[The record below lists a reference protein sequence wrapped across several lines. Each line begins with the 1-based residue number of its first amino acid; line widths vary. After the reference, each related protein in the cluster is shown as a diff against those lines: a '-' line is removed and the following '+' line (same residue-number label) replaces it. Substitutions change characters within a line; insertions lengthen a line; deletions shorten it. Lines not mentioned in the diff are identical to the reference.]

1 MFNYVYS
8 LVLTHSGINNEYIPR
23 AGALGYIQ
31 NYTRWRGY
39 NSKNAKYAAI
49 MRQKSRNM
57 RRLCSKKLYKC
68 DTHASKNSKYAGKS
82 CKYAIKN
89 VNYAV
94 IT

>member
-1 MFNYVYS
+1 MLLS
-8 LVLTHSGINNEYIPR
+8 EYQRHDLNAIFWAKICGP
-23 AGALGYIQ
+23 AC
-31 NYTRWRGY
+31 
-39 NSKNAKYAAI
+39 SKNAKYAAI

-57 RRLCSKKLYKC
+57 RRLCSKKLYIC
-68 DTHASKNSKYAGKS
+68 DTHASKNSNYAGKS